1 MESISVV
8 GAGNMGG
15 AIIKGII
22 KSEALDPSFINVYDI
37 DPEVIS
43 EFKEMGVIACESAS
57 KCASGTDMVIIAIK
71 PHLVENILNEIKSSL
86 GSNTI
91 ILSIAAGISTDDIN
105 KITGPSNPIVLCMP
119 NTGILN
125 LQSSTCISSNNADED
140 TINEIRNLFN
150 KMGITFVIDE
160 KLMPAATAISG
171 CGPAFVNRF
180 IRSFMQAGVEMGF
193 KPEIAKSMANQ
204 VIKGTAVTLQSNG
217 NHPEDEIDKVTTPA
231 GITITGLNEMEHNGF
246 SSSVIKGLI
255 KAFNKVNPNM

>member
-1 MESISVV
+1 
-8 GAGNMGG
+8 
-15 AIIKGII
+15 
-22 KSEALDPSFINVYDI
+22 
-37 DPEVIS
+37 
-43 EFKEMGVIACESAS
+43 
-57 KCASGTDMVIIAIK
+57 
-71 PHLVENILNEIKSSL
+71 
-86 GSNTI
+86 
-91 ILSIAAGISTDDIN
+91 
-105 KITGPSNPIVLCMP
+105 MP
-119 NTGILN
+119 NTILK
-125 LQSSTCISSNNADED
+125 LQSSSISSNNADED
-140 TINEIRNLFN
+140 IIEIRNLFN